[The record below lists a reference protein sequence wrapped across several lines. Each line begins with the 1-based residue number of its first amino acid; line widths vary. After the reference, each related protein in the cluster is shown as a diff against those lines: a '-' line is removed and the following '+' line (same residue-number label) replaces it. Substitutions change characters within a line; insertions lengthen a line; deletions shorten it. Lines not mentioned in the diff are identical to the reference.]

1 MRPARANLKQRELV
15 ALGVSYLPHERL
27 DVTTLEAELFGEVEV
42 VPQLEVGPIGCDG
55 TLMAVQTPAAAGRV
69 GERQGRGMAR
79 NCVCIG
85 GFFGCTETQK

>member
-1 MRPARANLKQRELV
+1 MRPARANPKQRELV
-15 ALGVSYLPHERL
+15 SLGVSYLPHERL

-55 TLMAVQTPAAAGRV
+55 TLVAVQIPAAAGRV
-69 GERQGRGMAR
+69 GERRGRVRPGT
-79 NCVCIG
+79 VCASG